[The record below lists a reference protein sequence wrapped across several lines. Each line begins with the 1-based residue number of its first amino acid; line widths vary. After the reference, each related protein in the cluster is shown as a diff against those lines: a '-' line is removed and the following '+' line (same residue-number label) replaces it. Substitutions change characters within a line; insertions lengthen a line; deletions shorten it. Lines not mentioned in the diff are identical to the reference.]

1 MLLVVAFTAC
11 SDFEDTELL
20 SPEKPAGNQG
30 VFFPTT
36 NVTAHELEPTDPTQI
51 TVKVSRTVSSG
62 AASIPLVVVTND
74 EGVFNVPATANFADG
89 ETETDIVVTFLMLM
103 KVLHTN
109 LN

>member
-1 MLLVVAFTAC
+1 MKINRLIKAFSLLLVVAFTAC

-36 NVTAHELEPTDPTQI
+36 NATAHELEPTDPTQI

-62 AASIPLVVVTND
+62 AARKQVCHHHRRSTQQSKWQHSR
-74 EGVFNVPATANFADG
+74 
-89 ETETDIVVTFLMLM
+89 ET
-103 KVLHTN
+103 K
-109 LN
+109 